1 MLAAILLAVAMIGW
15 AMAPGSGSDHAP
27 TSPTAAVGAVT
38 QVNPGGIIESTAP
51 LRGHLWVLSCLQHCA
66 EPWSS
71 TVRGQLVELTTA
83 GHPIRRFP
91 IADPGAVAGGDGS
104 IWVAHFY
111 SGQVTRINPRTGQR
125 TAMLQLKLPTPIDT
139 AGDRRFIPS
148 AISFSAGRVWVST
161 ARGWTAEIDPHTG
174 QLMRMA
180 YSSSQ
185 SPSATTAAGLTWV
198 ADELYGIGTF
208 TATSTHVTRHQL
220 TWAGQPLD
228 VTTVAYGAGLIWAFG
243 SGTNYAARLVN
254 PPTTSVVTTIN
265 PRTGRILHQ
274 WPVGNATT
282 MVLADGGAYVGG
294 HLHGRL
300 LHLTPPNRAE
310 VLHGP
315 NIAGLIAAT
324 THALWATPVL
334 AEGVLSGLG
343 PRRLLRIELTQH

>member
-1 MLAAILLAVAMIGW
+1 MLAAVLLAVATIGW
-15 AMAPGSGSDHAP
+15 SIARGSGSDHKP
-27 TSPTAAVGAVT
+27 ISPTAAVGAVT
-38 QVNPGGIIESTAP
+38 QVNLGGIIESTTR
-51 LRGHLWVLSCLQHCA
+51 LRGNLWVLTCLQHCA

-71 TVRGQLVELTTA
+71 AVRGQLVELTAA
-83 GHPIRRFP
+83 GHPIKRFAV
-91 IADPGAVAGGDGS
+91 ADPGAVAGGDGS

-111 SGQVTRINPRTGQR
+111 SGQVTRIDPHTGQR
-125 TAMLQLKLPTPIDT
+125 TARLQLRLPRPIDT

-148 AISFSAGRVWVST
+148 AISFSADRVWVST
-161 ARGWTAEIDPHTG
+161 ARGWTAEINPHTAR
-174 QLMRMA
+174 LVRMA

-208 TATSTHVTRHQL
+208 TATSTQVTRHQL

-228 VTTVAYGAGLIWAFG
+228 VTTVGYGADLIWALG
-243 SGTNYAARLVN
+243 SGTDYTARLIN
-254 PPTTSVVTTIN
+254 PPTTSVITTIN
-265 PRTGRILHQ
+265 PHTGRILHQ

-300 LHLTPPNRAE
+300 LHLTPPNDVE

-315 NIAGLIAAT
+315 KVGSLIGAT
-324 THALWATPVL
+324 AHTLWATPVL
-334 AEGVLSGLG
+334 AEGVLSGVG
-343 PRRLLRIELTQH
+343 PTRLLRIELTQH